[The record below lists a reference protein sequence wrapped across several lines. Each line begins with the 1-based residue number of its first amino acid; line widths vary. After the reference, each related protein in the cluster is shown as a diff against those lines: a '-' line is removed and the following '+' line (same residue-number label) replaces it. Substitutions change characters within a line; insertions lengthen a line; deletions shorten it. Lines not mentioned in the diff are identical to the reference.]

1 MMTTFLIWSI
11 LIIVPTALIAWWGVR
26 EDESESDSFS

>member
-11 LIIVPTALIAWWGVR
+11 LIIVPTTLIAWWGVR
-26 EDESESDSFS
+26 EDESDGDGRS